1 MAAFSRKPL
10 RNQNEG
16 VAADVNRLI
25 ILRAIFRWSGL
36 TSAVTQNKGGR
47 VGRFFTAIYLVI
59 IFVALPLRK
68 A

>member
-1 MAAFSRKPL
+1 MAAFFRKPL
-10 RNQNEG
+10 RKQYEG

-36 TSAVTQNKGGR
+36 TSAATQNKGGL
-47 VGRFFTAIYLVI
+47 VAPVFEAIY
-59 IFVALPLRK
+59 FVALPLCE